1 MIALGETPI
10 DNPVN
15 QGGGNFFFTVDGG
28 ANQLI
33 GVETAN
39 FTGTTN
45 GPLSLEEALFDF
57 DLSSLVQQTIA
68 VVDDDD
74 SIN

>member
-28 ANQLI
+28 SNQLI

-39 FTGTTN
+39 FTGATN
-45 GPLSLEEALFDF
+45 GPLSLEEALF